1 MASLMPLNIKMLS
14 TLTRLKQNAMKMIQD
29 VKLCMK
35 NSANIAIVSKK
46 LLKTKNRGTL
56 KTKYLKVL
64 VISRKLGRS
73 LINLEAKV
81 KIHKAMFFSKWG
93 TCSPTENH
101 S

>member
-14 TLTRLKQNAMKMIQD
+14 TLTGLKKRNENDPGCQTLNEKFS
-29 VKLCMK
+29 KYRYCL
-35 NSANIAIVSKK
+35 KK

-73 LINLEAKV
+73 LVNLEAKV
-81 KIHKAMFFSKWG
+81 KN
-93 TCSPTENH
+93 P
-101 S
+101 